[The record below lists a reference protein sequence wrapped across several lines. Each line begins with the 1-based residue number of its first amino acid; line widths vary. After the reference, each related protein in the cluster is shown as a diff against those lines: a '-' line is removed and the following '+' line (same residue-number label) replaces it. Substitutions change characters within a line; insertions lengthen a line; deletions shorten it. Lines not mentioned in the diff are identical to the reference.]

1 MKHQD
6 FYCNFSPLYYFWYM
20 GEKRLTAIFY
30 KTSSGNV
37 PVLEWLREL
46 GKADSLIIGSDL
58 RLVEEGWPIGM
69 PVCRSLGD
77 GLFETRSNLPNGR
90 TARIIF
96 FIKDGKMGILH
107 GFIKKTQQTPQA
119 DIELAKKRKKEMENA
134 TE

>member
-1 MKHQD
+1 
-6 FYCNFSPLYYFWYM
+6 M

-30 KTSSGNV
+30 RTSSGNV
-37 PVLEWLREL
+37 PVLEWLKRL
-46 GKADSLIIGSDL
+46 GRPDSLLIGSDL

-90 TARIIF
+90 IARVIF

-107 GFIKKTQQTPQA
+107 GFIKKTQQTPHT
-119 DIELAKKRKKEMENA
+119 DIELAKKRKKEMEND
-134 TE
+134 TEQPLGTDP

>member
-1 MKHQD
+1 
-6 FYCNFSPLYYFWYM
+6 M

-69 PVCRSLGD
+69 PVCRSLGN

-96 FIKDGKMGILH
+96 FIKDGNMGILH

>member
-1 MKHQD
+1 MKEKKLILV
-6 FYCNFSPLYYFWYM
+6 FYQTP
-20 GEKRLTAIFY
+20 
-30 KTSSGNV
+30 SGNV

-46 GKADSLIIGSDL
+46 GRPDSVIIGSDL
-58 RLVEEGWPIGM
+58 QLVERGWPIGM
-69 PVCRSLGD
+69 PLCRSLGD
-77 GLFETRSNLPNGR
+77 GLFETRSDLPNGR

-96 FIKDGKMGILH
+96 FIKGGRMGILH

>member
-1 MKHQD
+1 
-6 FYCNFSPLYYFWYM
+6 M

-30 KTSSGNV
+30 RTSLGNV
-37 PVLEWLREL
+37 PVIEWLKSL
-46 GKADSLIIGSDL
+46 GRTDSIIIGSAL

-90 TARIIF
+90 TARVIF
-96 FIKDGKMGILH
+96 FIKDGKIGVVH

-119 DIELAKKRKKEMENA
+119 DIELAKKRKKEMEND